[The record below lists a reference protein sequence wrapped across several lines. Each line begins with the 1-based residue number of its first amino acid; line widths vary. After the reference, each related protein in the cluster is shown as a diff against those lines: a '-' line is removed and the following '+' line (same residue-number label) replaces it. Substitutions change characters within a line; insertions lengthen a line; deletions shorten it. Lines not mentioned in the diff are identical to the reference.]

1 MAGRSRALP
10 DPQISGY
17 FRFLVQQACAL
28 ENWLWSCITITR
40 KYWITYCKVKCYQNG
55 SCGNVTTPPWY
66 KHKSFTDGLETGAQ
80 ASICSASW
88 RPLAEKCVKI
98 YTENGLFCGY
108 YREQLIE
115 MKSGQREGRH
125 VENGLRPEAK
135 RGAPPHQETPAL
147 FLKVSSEYIESNPD

>member
-98 YTENGLFCGY
+98 YIENGLFCGY

-147 FLKVSSEYIESNPD
+147 F